1 METLSKNISNSNNF
15 IQTEINAFEM
25 NFLDSIQNL
34 IFEISLDGK
43 LTYLNTK
50 GLEKYGYSLLDFEDH
65 YNLQI
70 IFPYDYQRLEES
82 FHNIIKGEA
91 VTKNSFQAVKKN
103 GEEITVV
110 VSAQLIR
117 KDNLPVLIRGIIVD
131 ISEKNELEDVFQDL
145 FRSSPFPTVIL
156 DPQTGEIFMFNTFAK
171 ELFAVEPERSEQK
184 SENIFFY
191 VHDYGKQTFRNYI
204 GSVLNSTKSLSYT
217 TQLSNKKGEERQVK
231 IYASKINIEG
241 RQFIQCI
248 FEDRTE
254 LLFKKNKEI
263 EQRKQKELLAL
274 SVFQL
279 NDYKDKDSMFKY
291 IAQTLNAFN
300 PNSIV
305 AIGDLIPGKNKL
317 KLNCVFGVDLNRLT
331 QLTGLNLS
339 TIEFDVVDYP
349 TPENRM
355 FVDIVQHLSE
365 DKFNKII
372 PLAKLSLIKKLFKL
386 KKIFT
391 TKIVVNK
398 SMYGGIMIFT
408 PNENFLAENEYIEIF
423 ISQAGIILDR
433 IFYENELIEAKE
445 KAIESDRLKSAFLS
459 NMSHEI
465 RTPMNSILGFSDL
478 ILNEELTEA
487 LKAKY
492 SNLIRNSG
500 DVLVKLID
508 DIIDISK
515 IESQQLKILNEE
527 FLVNEMLEELKIE
540 YLGTVK
546 QDQLAV
552 ELIFTNNI
560 NPVVIKSDRSRI
572 KQILN
577 NLLSNSIKFT
587 SKGSI
592 KIWYELK
599 GNHIVFHVKDTGEGI
614 DKEKQS
620 IIFDRFRQAD
630 ESATRPH
637 RGTGLGLSISK
648 HLANLLNGDIIV
660 NSQKNI
666 GAEFIITLPTNHN
679 SKQKTMEQ
687 FIKPHLKTAI
697 NWEKYTIFIAEDEES
712 NYLLLEAYLKNTK
725 VNYKWFKNGLDL
737 INALKDQQPDLVLL
751 DLKMPEMDGYTAA
764 VEIKKNYPD
773 LYIIAQTAYA
783 MADEKSKAIKA
794 GCDDFVTKPIKKE
807 VLFYKIGK
815 RLI

>member
-1 METLSKNISNSNNF
+1 MEILSKNTSNSNDF
-15 IQTEINAFEM
+15 IQTEVNALEM
-25 NFLDSIQNL
+25 SFLDSIPNL

-43 LTYLNTK
+43 LTYLNEK
-50 GLEKYGYSLLDFEDH
+50 GLEKYGYSLQDFKNN
-65 YNLQI
+65 YNLEV

-82 FHNIIKGEA
+82 FHNIVKGEA
-91 VTKNSFQAVKKN
+91 VNKNTFQAVKKN
-103 GEEITVV
+103 GESFTVA

-117 KDNLPVLIRGIIVD
+117 KDNLPILIRGLIVD
-131 ISEKNELEDVFQDL
+131 ITEHNELDDVFQDL

-156 DPQTGEIFMFNTFAK
+156 DPQTGEISMLNTFAK
-171 ELFAVEPERSEQK
+171 ELFAVEPEQPEPK

-191 VHDYGKQTFRNYI
+191 VHDFGKQTFRKYI
-204 GSVLNSTKSLSYT
+204 GSVLNSDKNLSYN

-231 IYASKINIEG
+231 IYSSKINIEG
-241 RQFIQCI
+241 HQFIQCI
-248 FEDRTE
+248 FEDRTD
-254 LLFKKNKEI
+254 LLIKQNKEI

-291 IAQTLNAFN
+291 IAQTLHAFN

-305 AIGDLIPGKNKL
+305 AIGDVIPEKHKL
-317 KLNCVFGVDLNRLT
+317 RLNCISGVDLSRLT
-331 QLTGLNLS
+331 QLTGLDINKTEVDIL
-339 TIEFDVVDYP
+339 DYP
-349 TPENRM
+349 APENRM
-355 FVDIVQHLSE
+355 FVDIVQHLSQ

-372 PLAKLSLIKKLFKL
+372 PLAKLSLLKKLFKL

-398 SMYGGIMIFT
+398 SMYGGILIFT

-478 ILNEELTEA
+478 ILNEELTED
-487 LKAKY
+487 LRGKY
-492 SNLIRNSG
+492 SGLIRNSG

-515 IESQQLKILNEE
+515 IESHQLKILNEE
-527 FLVNEMLEELKIE
+527 FVVNEMLEELKIE
-540 YLGTVK
+540 YLGMK
-546 QDQLAV
+546 NQDPSAV
-552 ELIFTNNI
+552 ELTFTNNKR
-560 NPVVIKSDRSRI
+560 PVIIKSDRSRI

-587 SKGSI
+587 PKGSI
-592 KIWYELK
+592 EIWYELK
-599 GNHIVFHVKDTGEGI
+599 AHQIVFHVKDTGEGI
-614 DKEKQS
+614 AKEKQD

-630 ESATRPH
+630 ETATRPH
-637 RGTGLGLSISK
+637 RGAGLGLSISK

-666 GAEFIITLPTNHN
+666 GTEFIITLPTNHN

-725 VNYKWFKNGLDL
+725 VSYKWFKNGLEL
-737 INALKDQQPDLVLL
+737 INAIKDQQPDLVLL